1 MKQNNK
7 LLELITKLEVTEFI
21 GLAKILKVQLV
32 EEINPSAAEP
42 SERYAARDFV
52 YVLGDVLYAFDKA
65 PRARRREIL
74 QILKAA
80 SQKEGK
86 S

>member
-1 MKQNNK
+1 MKQDNK
-7 LLELITKLEVTEFI
+7 LLELIAKLEVTEFI

-32 EEINPSAAEP
+32 EEVSPDAAEP

-52 YVLGDVLYAFDKA
+52 YVLGDILYAFDKA

-80 SQKEGK
+80 SKKEEK
-86 S
+86 T